1 MPLLN
6 YNRSL
11 LSNFA
16 NSSAV
21 VLTGADQLILEFGLF
36 VPQTPNF
43 VELLTT
49 VGWSV
54 TNVSSVEP
62 NQPTLMLTITQDGV
76 PVATSDQESIED
88 GPDSPLENLST
99 FQAVLTN
106 VPTGFHV
113 YRLLARNLMP
123 AQGTITITGPTNIS
137 AKVITV

>member
-1 MPLLN
+1 MLTA
-6 YNRSL
+6 
-11 LSNFA
+11 A
-16 NSSAV
+16 N
-21 VLTGADQLILEFGLF
+21 QLVLEFGLF

-49 VGWSV
+49 AGWTV
-54 TNVSSVEP
+54 TNVSPVEP

-88 GPDSPLENLST
+88 RGDEPLENLAT

-113 YRLLARNLMP
+113 YRLFARNIQP

>member
-1 MPLLN
+1 MALVN

-16 NSSAV
+16 NSSTF
-21 VLTGADQLILEFGLF
+21 VLTATNQLVLEFGLF

-43 VELLTT
+43 IELLTT

-54 TNVSSVEP
+54 TNVSPVEP

-88 GPDSPLENLST
+88 RGDEPLENLAT

-113 YRLLARNLMP
+113 YRLFAANIQP

-137 AKVITV
+137 AKVITP

>member
-1 MPLLN
+1 MPLVN

-16 NSSAV
+16 NSSTF
-21 VLTGADQLILEFGLF
+21 VLTAANQLVLEFGLF

-49 VGWSV
+49 AGWTV
-54 TNVSSVEP
+54 TNVSPVEP

-88 GPDSPLENLST
+88 RGDEPLENLAT

-113 YRLLARNLMP
+113 YRLFARNIQP
-123 AQGTITITGPTNIS
+123 AQRTITITGPTNIS

>member
-1 MPLLN
+1 MPLVN

-16 NSSAV
+16 NSSTF
-21 VLTGADQLILEFGLF
+21 VLTAANQLVLEFGLF

-49 VGWSV
+49 AGWTV
-54 TNVSSVEP
+54 TNVSPVEP

-88 GPDSPLENLST
+88 QGDEPLENLAT

-113 YRLLARNLMP
+113 YRLFARNIQP

>member
-1 MPLLN
+1 MPLVN

-16 NSSAV
+16 NSSTF
-21 VLTGADQLILEFGLF
+21 VLTAANQLVLEFGLF

-49 VGWSV
+49 AGWTV
-54 TNVSSVEP
+54 TNVSPVEP

-88 GPDSPLENLST
+88 RGDEPLENLAT

-113 YRLLARNLMP
+113 YRLFARNIQP